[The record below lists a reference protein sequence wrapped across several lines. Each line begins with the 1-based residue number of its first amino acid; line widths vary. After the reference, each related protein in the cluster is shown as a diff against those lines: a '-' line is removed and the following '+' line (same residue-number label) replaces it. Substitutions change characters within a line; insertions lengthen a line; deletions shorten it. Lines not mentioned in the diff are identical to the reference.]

1 MKLSKGASMNKRQI
15 SARNTRKKLIKTA
28 LNLLRDKGFDSIN
41 VEEIT
46 KAAGVAK
53 GTFYTYFKR
62 KEDIVLEISR
72 APFLEIQIE
81 LEQTENKNLTEKLT
95 RYFHRFMECVESAG
109 IHTCRQWIRDV
120 IDPNN
125 VPDDKD
131 GQKWKYDFEM
141 LKNILDKAVKNKEL
155 KKDTPIELISHIII
169 SELYGMMTCW
179 CMSDKKFEPLDWTEK
194 FCKIQLECIL
204 RPYLI

>member
-1 MKLSKGASMNKRQI
+1 MNKRQI
-15 SARNTRKKLIKTA
+15 SARNTRKKLIETA
-28 LNLLRDKGFDSIN
+28 LNLLRNKGFDSIN

-95 RYFHRFMECVESAG
+95 RYFHRFMECVESAA
-109 IHTCRQWIRDV
+109 IHTCPHRERV
-120 IDPNN
+120 
-125 VPDDKD
+125 
-131 GQKWKYDFEM
+131 
-141 LKNILDKAVKNKEL
+141 L
-155 KKDTPIELISHIII
+155 
-169 SELYGMMTCW
+169 
-179 CMSDKKFEPLDWTEK
+179 
-194 FCKIQLECIL
+194 
-204 RPYLI
+204 